1 MQPPKLNQL
10 ELRNTLP
17 ETKSEFISE
26 NRPRGLEISSCQ
38 PSIVRGLHSRLFDKL
53 VDGPYYDQSS
63 LDPKSKPNY
72 IP

>member
-26 NRPRGLEISSCQ
+26 NRPRGPEISSCQ